1 MLTNI
6 YLNAIR
12 ARVDTLYRRGRTD
25 SLIAYDIGADEQSD
39 LTLIV

>member
-1 MLTNI
+1 MIKNT
-6 YLNAIR
+6 YHNAIR